1 MCAGNC
7 SGKCGCAPQ
16 SKVQPPLR
24 SLPAPI
30 PEITWSVL
38 QLPAG
43 STPTVVVS
51 GVPPVYHVQIG
62 FPGAFSPTFGTNV
75 TVNMIPNGD
84 PASGTIDN
92 TDPLNPIL
100 TLNIPS
106 PLDGQ
111 DGVSPFTELTAS
123 FVQPAAGST
132 VTITVADTSWMSL
145 GSWLYIANGGGHY
158 VVASNPLSAT
168 QILVTN
174 PGAAQLSPFGWV
186 ATSIPTNGAAGATIT
201 SSGFDNQVQ
210 PSGPPGTIG
219 ETGTSGLTPQVNIV
233 YTVPVSAPVDAAH
246 NLVLYF
252 NAAPPSIPTIGRFYE
267 WNGSSWDGG
276 PNFVAAGGTI
286 TYSGNSNPNTSPPS
300 GAKLL
305 DLYIQFTGTD
315 AVYWQLTSPST
326 WTTIGTVALLG
337 TTTSVDTHTGGG
349 TYTFDGAVFSH
360 IISTDSD
367 IDLAPDTTNYNG
379 GGTWRFTILNSDA
392 SPHDFNLGSLATSSI
407 PTLPLSIP
415 AAQSANI
422 ILTRWS
428 SDGLTFNTKFVI
440 EQAYIVS

>member
-1 MCAGNC
+1 MCSC

-84 PASGTIDN
+84 PASGTINN

-145 GSWLYIANGGGHY
+145 GSWIYIANGGGHY

-186 ATSIPTNGAAGATIT
+186 ATSIPTNGAPGATIT

-219 ETGTSGLTPQVNIV
+219 ETGASGLTPQVSIV

-337 TTTSVDTHTGGG
+337 TATSVDTHTGGG
-349 TYTFDGAVFSH
+349 TYTFDAAVFSY

-367 IDLAPDTTNYNG
+367 IDLDADVTNYDGN
-379 GGTWRFTILNSDA
+379 GTWRFTIRNSDG
-392 SPHDFNLGSLATSSI
+392 SPHDFNIGGLVQSGI

-415 AAQSANI
+415 SLGAANVIITRHSANG
-422 ILTRWS
+422 T
-428 SDGLTFNTKFVI
+428 TFNSKFVV
-440 EQAYIVS
+440 EQAYIPS